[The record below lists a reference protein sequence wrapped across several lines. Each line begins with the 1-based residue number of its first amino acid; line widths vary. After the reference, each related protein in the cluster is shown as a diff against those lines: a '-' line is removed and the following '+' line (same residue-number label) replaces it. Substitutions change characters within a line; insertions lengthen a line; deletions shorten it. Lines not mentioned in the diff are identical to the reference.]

1 MQRLW
6 IGLGALSGF
15 KAVVIAAFMAHGLGW
30 LDPAALRMVRSA
42 NDMQIW
48 HALALVAVGVW
59 APRGGMLAD
68 LAGAAFL
75 AGSVLFCGAVYLV
88 GLTGVGLGPVAP
100 TGGVL
105 LMLGWLLLAASALRV
120 AGPGAG

>member
-15 KAVVIAAFMAHGLGW
+15 KAVAIAAFAAHGLAW

-42 NDMQIW
+42 IDMQMW
-48 HALALVAVGVW
+48 HALALLAVGVW
-59 APRGGMLAD
+59 AQRGGQLAD

-75 AGSVLFCGAVYLV
+75 ARSILFCGSVYLL
-88 GLTGVGLGPVAP
+88 GLTGISLGPVAP
-100 TGGVL
+100 IGGVL
-105 LMLGWLLLAASALRV
+105 LMLGWLLLAVSAWRAAS
-120 AGPGAG
+120 